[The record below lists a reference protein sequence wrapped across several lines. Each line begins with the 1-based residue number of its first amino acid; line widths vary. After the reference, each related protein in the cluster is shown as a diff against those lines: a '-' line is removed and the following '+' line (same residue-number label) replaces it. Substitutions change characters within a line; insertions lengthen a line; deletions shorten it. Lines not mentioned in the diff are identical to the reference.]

1 MRARRTTW
9 RGRFITDDGLHRRRR
24 RLLGVGL
31 IGTALLGTLCL
42 WSWLVREPLDPP
54 RTLLVQLAG
63 PAAADGEVSLPTPS
77 PRIPDLSSTFSR
89 LASALGQPADFPS
102 RVELDSGEEL
112 AAWADTLSRQTG
124 LAQSTLLVC
133 LEAQFA
139 GRKQDLNLTWRG
151 AAGASRGP
159 VTSFPDLLDQ
169 LTRGNPAQLVLIC
182 DDRPDWHNWQSS
194 IRGGD
199 LEQRIEEALEKWT
212 ASYRGST
219 TVWLLRPQSLGD
231 LPISTGPREATLF
244 PSAVALGLTGLADL
258 NQDRQI
264 TLGELHQ
271 FVSRRVAQVTSS
283 STAGQARQI
292 PRLMQSSRVRRSEPA
307 DLQQADLVRLLPVP
321 RWGWEAL
328 VPPPTKGATSSATAP
343 PSTEKP
349 PTPVARDLVDRA
361 IQQWQRGEN
370 GDRLDAAPAV
380 VAPHLWKVFEDQVRQ
395 ASRNWNAA
403 ARLSPTE
410 QAKLSEFLEAIDS
423 RPDQPERSADTSVAL
438 RWTQRFS
445 AQRRFVARGPSLALL
460 NLESRDAAEGPLLT
474 LERLLSEETVDAFDG
489 WWSELSP
496 AIRMTQELLEFEPI
510 RAAGVEWPVLRRILA
525 ARVRESRLAV
535 DSREFPHVIE
545 AQLLAGQRARR
556 HAEQL
561 LRDRVRPLKETLV
574 LADLEEGERQLAQA
588 ERILRIYNRAL
599 RSLHHVGRRLPEW
612 MALWSGCLG
621 PGNLRGPT
629 VGDLEEQLDLVGQAI
644 ARVGHPDPDLGGSLE
659 TLLARM
665 DAIQERWSELLPPHI
680 AAQLQRDSEPPDHSD
695 LANKVYGAA
704 LVASLLRTNPLPPQL
719 TEQLDRW
726 RKPVDDTLREQ
737 LWQDQDRGSLTAF
750 VEETR
755 LTDMT
760 RLCLAFAKLEAAV
773 LKSLDSSTESHSTVE
788 AAVQHVLHVPD
799 LQAKAED
806 LPARWS
812 LLRKAHDNWT
822 TSREEMRTQLSRKQ
836 EGSFSPQQLRHLV
849 WFLPNPTEEL
859 LDPKWDQRLNRAES
873 LVWNDWTLAQANRL
887 KDGLHA
893 GNTADQPWLRLSE
906 RFLALG
912 DSSTT
917 RMETAGLE
925 LSVRTSPSENA
936 LISGFERAVVE
947 ISNPLSS
954 PVQTWLLID
963 HDPALVEVAQPGDQA
978 VHTIPNLHQRA
989 LGWEIAERDRQEASW
1004 LSQVAPDQAWTLA
1017 PGESRLVTLEWHPL
1031 APRPGESRL
1040 ILRAVGHRP
1049 ASPTLATRVQS
1060 LDVTLPG
1067 EIPFELE
1074 LRSSPGQAQTSG
1086 NWTLAGYPHRPWA
1099 ESAQLLNRGPARTFD
1114 LEVWSLSTPPP
1125 EPPPQQLLTGSVAR
1139 EWLDRQMMGPLLGRV
1154 ERWGVPANGASGP
1167 LRFLPPATS
1176 EATIGEARTA
1186 DGQPPPVS
1194 IPGGLLF
1201 VIRDSETGET
1211 LLRHQQLEVLHPASF
1226 VRPQVRHD
1234 PEEQLLTIE
1243 VRWIHASTSPGP
1255 ISLECEVAPVDGPE
1269 PPRVYRSEL
1278 GLGDQPARFELPLRP
1293 SRQTRFVTLS
1303 VSGYPRG
1310 FVYVL
1315 RPEQGAGEVPEESA
1329 PFAIRVVQPPPET
1342 ALSLPAASLPIRVQ
1356 VDAPRGVLPSS
1367 AAFWEVGLDQDR
1379 NREFRDEATLR
1390 FTTDRSVSAWF
1401 QGFTPEGGLR
1411 LEMRVDD
1418 FEIPLPLAG
1427 QASGRPLLLAR
1438 LSAGG
1443 REVWSRPVELL
1454 LDGVAPRVKEV
1465 TAGVG
1470 GRAAIGEE
1478 LTVSVRADDGELSG
1492 VARVEATFDRAG
1504 TGVFP
1509 TEPAPVVLAPSE
1521 PGRWI
1526 GKLPTADQTEGP
1538 ITLLVRAIDRVGNVG
1553 RLTRRVLE
1561 LQSAETITRE
1571 RAARRIEVRGK
1582 VLYFGTPVPEISLV
1596 LRQIVDPPANP
1607 GADPSPPRPAEF
1619 NAVSNDRGEFR
1630 FPKVPPGKYTLLAK
1644 GVFRNK
1650 IREISRAVDLDDK
1663 SDGQLEDVNLP

>member
-1 MRARRTTW
+1 VRARRTTW

-24 RLLGVGL
+24 RLLGVVL

-42 WSWLVREPLDPP
+42 WSWLVREPLAPP

-63 PAAADGEVSLPTPS
+63 PAAADGEVLSPVPS

-112 AAWADTLSRQTG
+112 AAWADTLSRQTD

-139 GRKQDLNLTWRG
+139 GREQDLNLTWRG

-159 VTSFPDLLDQ
+159 VTSFPDLLDH
-169 LTRGNPAQLVLIC
+169 LTRGSPADLVLIC
-182 DDRPDWHNWQSS
+182 DDRLDWQNWQSA

-199 LEQRIEEALEKWT
+199 LEQRIEEALEKW
-212 ASYRGST
+212 ALSYRGHT
-219 TVWLLRPQSLGD
+219 TVWLLRPQSRGD

-271 FVSRRVAQVTSS
+271 FVSQRVAQVTSS

-292 PRLMQSSRVRRSEPA
+292 PRLLQSSRGRPLKPA
-307 DLQQADLVRLLPVP
+307 DLQRANLVRLLPVP

-328 VPPPTKGATSSATAP
+328 VPPATEGATRSGAALL
-343 PSTEKP
+343 STEKA
-349 PTPVARDLVDRA
+349 PTTVARDLVSRS

-370 GDRLDAAPAV
+370 GDRLDSIPAV
-380 VAPHLWKVFEDQVRQ
+380 VAPHLWQVFEDQVRRT
-395 ASRNWNAA
+395 SRNWNATA
-403 ARLSPTE
+403 HLSPTE
-410 QAKLSEFLEAIDS
+410 QATLSEFLEAIDS
-423 RPDQPERSADTSVAL
+423 RPDHQEQSADSSLAL
-438 RWTQRFS
+438 RWKQRLS

-460 NLESRDAAEGPLLT
+460 NLESRDAAEGLLLT

-496 AIRMTQELLEFEPI
+496 AIRVTQELLELEPI
-510 RAAGVEWPVLRRILA
+510 RASGVEWPVLRRILA
-525 ARVRESRLAV
+525 ARLRESRLAV
-535 DSREFPHVIE
+535 DSREFPHLIE
-545 AQLLAGQRARR
+545 AQLLAGQRSRR

-561 LRDRVRPLKETLV
+561 LRDQVRPLRHALV
-574 LADLEEGERQLAQA
+574 LADLEEGERQLFEA
-588 ERILRIYNRAL
+588 ERILRTHDRAL
-599 RSLHHVGRRLPEW
+599 RSLHRVGRRLPEW

-629 VGDLEEQLDLVGQAI
+629 VGDLEEQIDLVEQAI
-644 ARVGHPDPDLGGSLE
+644 ARVGHPDPDVVVSLE
-659 TLLARM
+659 TLLPRM
-665 DAIQERWSELLPPHI
+665 DAIEERWTEFLPSHI
-680 AAQLQRDSEPPDHSD
+680 ASQLRGDSEPPGHSD
-695 LANKVYGAA
+695 LADKADGAA
-704 LVASLLRTNPLPPQL
+704 FVASLLRTNPLPPPL
-719 TEQLDRW
+719 AEQLDGW
-726 RKPVDDTLREQ
+726 RKLVDETLRER
-737 LWQDQDRGSLTAF
+737 LLRNQDRGSLTTF
-750 VEETR
+750 IEEAR
-755 LTDMT
+755 LSDMT

-773 LKSLDSSTESHSTVE
+773 LKSLDPSAEPQSTVE
-788 AAVQHVLHVPD
+788 TAFQHVLHVPD
-799 LQAKAED
+799 RPAKAED
-806 LPARWS
+806 LPERWS
-812 LLRKAHDNWT
+812 LLREAHDNWAA
-822 TSREEMRTQLSRKQ
+822 SRDEIRTQLSRKQ
-836 EGSFSPQQLRHLV
+836 EGSLSPQQLRHLV

-859 LDPKWDQRLNRAES
+859 LDSKWDQRLSRAES

-917 RMETAGLE
+917 GRQPAGLE

-936 LISGFERAVVE
+936 QISGFQRAVVE

-963 HDPALVEVAQPGDQA
+963 HDPAQIEVVRPEDPA

-989 LGWEIAERDRQEASW
+989 LGWEIAERDRQEAAW

-1017 PGESRLVTLEWHPL
+1017 PGESRLVTVEWHPL
-1031 APRPGESRL
+1031 ATRPGESRL
-1040 ILRAVGHRP
+1040 ILRAVGHCP
-1049 ASPTLATRVQS
+1049 ASPALATRVQS

-1074 LRSSPGQAQTSG
+1074 LRSTPGQTQASG

-1125 EPPPQQLLTGSVAR
+1125 EPPPQQLLTGSAAR

-1176 EATIGEARTA
+1176 TTTLGEARTA
-1186 DGQPPPVS
+1186 DGQPTAVS

-1226 VRPQVRHD
+1226 VRPRVRHD

-1243 VRWIHASTSPGP
+1243 VRWIHASKSPGP
-1255 ISLECEVAPVDGPE
+1255 ISLECEVAPFDGPE

-1342 ALSLPAASLPIRVQ
+1342 ALSLPAGSLPIRVQ
-1356 VDAPRGVLPSS
+1356 VDAPRGVLPAS

-1465 TAGVG
+1465 RAGVG
-1470 GRAAIGEE
+1470 GRAVIGEE
-1478 LTVSVRADDGELSG
+1478 LTVSVHADDGELSG
-1492 VARVEATFDRAG
+1492 VARVEATFDRTG
-1504 TGVFP
+1504 TGLFP
-1509 TEPAPVVLAPSE
+1509 TEPVPVGLTSSE

-1526 GKLPTADQTEGP
+1526 GKFPTADQTEGA

-1553 RLTRRVLE
+1553 PITRRVLE

-1571 RAARRIEVRGK
+1571 RAARRIEMRGK
-1582 VLYFGTPVPEISLV
+1582 VQYFGTPVPETSLV

-1607 GADPSPPRPAEF
+1607 GAAPSPSRPAEF

-1630 FPKVPPGKYTLLAK
+1630 FPKVPPGKYTLQAK

-1650 IREISRAVDLDDK
+1650 IRELSRAVDLDDK